1 MKIFFSFLFA
11 IAMIAT
17 FILLITSLVFRFK
30 KKPTTKKYFKL
41 TGIAFVLSII
51 SLIVVN
57 MNMTP
62 QEKQEILAK
71 QKAEKKLKAEEKQ
84 KATEQKEA
92 EDKLKAEEKQK
103 DKEQKEAEDKLKA
116 EEKQKAKEQ
125 KETEDKLKAEE
136 KQKAKEQKEA
146 EDKLKAEEEQKAKEQ
161 KEAEDKQ
168 KAEEKKLA
176 EEQKKAEDKQKAEEK
191 KLAEEQKKAENKQK
205 TEEKKLAEEQKKAEE
220 KQKEFASYAQN
231 IRGGNFIKDMKL
243 SNNEAEITFHDSFS
257 SYKSANPTI
266 LNTEEQYK
274 QYFSTGDAI
283 EKMFVSEP
291 ARLLRQFPDLN
302 TVKITLPFDGK
313 TYSTSLDRNSL
324 NTYLGFKIEDLKVED
339 KSWVKKFNDP
349 YVYDKTK
356 RKAFFKKFV
365 TVQ

>member
-17 FILLITSLVFRFK
+17 LILLITSLVFLLK
-30 KKPTTKKYFKL
+30 KKPNTKKYFKV
-41 TGIAFVLSII
+41 TGIAFILSII

-71 QKAEKKLKAEEKQ
+71 QKAEE
-84 KATEQKEA
+84 
-92 EDKLKAEEKQK
+92 KLKAEEKQK
-103 DKEQKEAEDKLKA
+103 DKEQKEAEEKLKAEEKQKNKEQKEAEEKLKA

-125 KETEDKLKAEE
+125 KEAEDKLKAEEKQKNKEQKEAEDKLKAEE

-146 EDKLKAEEEQKAKEQ
+146 EDKLKAEEKQKAKEQ
-161 KEAEDKQ
+161 KEAEEKQ

-176 EEQKKAEDKQKAEEK
+176 EEQK
-191 KLAEEQKKAENKQK
+191 
-205 TEEKKLAEEQKKAEE
+205 AEE
-220 KQKEFASYAQN
+220 KQKEFTSYAQN

-243 SNNEAEITFHDSFS
+243 NNKEAEITFHDSFA
-257 SYKSANPTI
+257 SYKSAKPDSNV
-266 LNTEEQYK
+266 TEELYK

-291 ARLLRQFPDLN
+291 ARLLKQFPDLN
-302 TVKITLPFDGK
+302 TVKMTLPFNGK

-324 NTYLGFKIEDLKVED
+324 NSYLGFKIEDLKVED

-349 YVYDKTK
+349 YVYDKAK
-356 RKAFFKKFV
+356 RKAFFTKFV

>member
-11 IAMIAT
+11 IAMLAT
-17 FILLITSLVFRFK
+17 FILLITSLLFRLK
-30 KKPTTKKYFKL
+30 KKPNTKKYFKF
-41 TGIAFVLSII
+41 TGIAFILSII

-71 QKAEKKLKAEEKQ
+71 QKAE
-84 KATEQKEA
+84 
-92 EDKLKAEEKQK
+92 
-103 DKEQKEAEDKLKA
+103 
-116 EEKQKAKEQ
+116 EKQKAKEQ
-125 KETEDKLKAEE
+125 KETEEKLKAEE

-146 EDKLKAEEEQKAKEQ
+146 EEKQKTEEKQKAKEQ
-161 KEAEDKQ
+161 KEAEEKLKAEEKQKAKEQKEVEEKLKAEEKQKAKEQKEAEEKQ

-176 EEQKKAEDKQKAEEK
+176 EEQKKAEQKQ
-191 KLAEEQKKAENKQK
+191 N
-205 TEEKKLAEEQKKAEE
+205 
-220 KQKEFASYAQN
+220 EFTSYAQN

-243 SNNEAEITFHDSFS
+243 NNNEAEIIFHDSFA
-257 SYKSANPTI
+257 SYKSAKPDSNV
-266 LNTEEQYK
+266 TEELYK

-291 ARLLRQFPDLN
+291 VRLLRQFPDLN
-302 TVKITLPFDGK
+302 AVKMTLPVEGK
-313 TYSTSLDRNSL
+313 TYNINLDRKELNSH
-324 NTYLGFKIEDLKVED
+324 LGFKIEDLKVED

>member
-11 IAMIAT
+11 LAMLAT
-17 FILLITSLVFRFK
+17 FILLITSLVFRLK
-30 KKPTTKKYFKL
+30 KKPNTKKYFKF
-41 TGIAFVLSII
+41 TGIAFILSII

-62 QEKQEILAK
+62 QEKKEILAK
-71 QKAEKKLKAEEKQ
+71 QKAEE
-84 KATEQKEA
+84 
-92 EDKLKAEEKQK
+92 KLKAEEKQK
-103 DKEQKEAEDKLKA
+103 DKEQKET
-116 EEKQKAKEQ
+116 EE
-125 KETEDKLKAEE
+125 KLKAEE

-146 EDKLKAEEEQKAKEQ
+146 EEKLKAEEKQKTKEQ
-161 KEAEDKQ
+161 KEAGEKQ

-176 EEQKKAEDKQKAEEK
+176 EEQKKAEEKQKA
-191 KLAEEQKKAENKQK
+191 
-205 TEEKKLAEEQKKAEE
+205 EEKKLAEEQKKAEE
-220 KQKEFASYAQN
+220 KQKEFTSYAQN

-243 SNNEAEITFHDSFS
+243 NNKDAEIKFHDSFA
-257 SYKSANPTI
+257 SYKSAKPDSNV
-266 LNTEEQYK
+266 TEEQYK

-291 ARLLRQFPDLN
+291 ARLLKQFPDLK
-302 TVKITLPFDGK
+302 TVKMTLPFDGK
-313 TYSTSLDRNSL
+313 TYTTSLDRNSL

-339 KSWVKKFNDP
+339 KSWIKKFNDP

-356 RKAFFKKFV
+356 RNAFFKKFV

>member
-11 IAMIAT
+11 IAMLAT
-17 FILLITSLVFRFK
+17 FILLITSLVFRLK
-30 KKPTTKKYFKL
+30 KKPNTKKYFKF
-41 TGIAFVLSII
+41 TGIAFILSII

-71 QKAEKKLKAEEKQ
+71 QKAEE
-84 KATEQKEA
+84 
-92 EDKLKAEEKQK
+92 KLKAEEKQK
-103 DKEQKEAEDKLKA
+103 DKEQKEAE
-116 EEKQKAKEQ
+116 E
-125 KETEDKLKAEE
+125 KLKAEE

-146 EDKLKAEEEQKAKEQ
+146 EEKLKAEEKQKAKEQTEAEEKLKAQEEQKAKEKKEAEEKLKAEEKQKAKEQ
-161 KEAEDKQ
+161 KEAEEKL
-168 KAEEKKLA
+168 KAEEKQKA
-176 EEQKKAEDKQKAEEK
+176 KEQKE
-191 KLAEEQKKAENKQK
+191 
-205 TEEKKLAEEQKKAEE
+205 AEEQKKAEE
-220 KQKEFASYAQN
+220 KQKEFTSYAQN

-243 SNNEAEITFHDSFS
+243 NNKDAEITFHDSFA
-257 SYKSANPTI
+257 SYKSAKPDSNV
-266 LNTEEQYK
+266 TEEQYK

-302 TVKITLPFDGK
+302 AVKMTLPFEGK
-313 TYSTSLDRNSL
+313 TYNINLDRKSL
-324 NTYLGFKIEDLKVED
+324 NSHLEFKIEDLKVED

-349 YVYDKTK
+349 YVYNKAK
-356 RKAFFKKFV
+356 RKAFFTKFV

>member
-11 IAMIAT
+11 IAMLAT
-17 FILLITSLVFRFK
+17 FILLITSLVFRLK
-30 KKPTTKKYFKL
+30 KKSNTKKYFKL
-41 TGIAFVLSII
+41 TGIAFILSII

-71 QKAEKKLKAEEKQ
+71 QKAEEKLKAKEKQKAKEQKEVEEKQ
-84 KATEQKEA
+84 KI
-92 EDKLKAEEKQK
+92 
-103 DKEQKEAEDKLKA
+103 

-125 KETEDKLKAEE
+125 KEAEEKLKAEE

-146 EDKLKAEEEQKAKEQ
+146 EEKLKAEEKQKAKEQ
-161 KEAEDKQ
+161 KEAEEKQ
-168 KAEEKKLA
+168 KA
-176 EEQKKAEDKQKAEEK
+176 
-191 KLAEEQKKAENKQK
+191 
-205 TEEKKLAEEQKKAEE
+205 EEKKLAEEQKKAEE
-220 KQKEFASYAQN
+220 KQKEFTSYAQN

-243 SNNEAEITFHDSFS
+243 NNKEAEITFHDSFA
-257 SYKSANPTI
+257 SYKSAKSDSNV
-266 LNTEEQYK
+266 TEELYK

-302 TVKITLPFDGK
+302 AVKITLPFEGK
-313 TYSTSLDRNSL
+313 TYNINLDRKSL
-324 NTYLGFKIEDLKVED
+324 NSHLGFKIEDLKVED

-349 YVYDKTK
+349 YVYNKAK
-356 RKAFFKKFV
+356 RKEFFTKFV
-365 TVQ
+365 VVQ

>member
-11 IAMIAT
+11 IAMLAT
-17 FILLITSLVFRFK
+17 LILLITSLVFRLK
-30 KKPTTKKYFKL
+30 KKPNTKKYFKF
-41 TGIAFVLSII
+41 TGIAFILSII

-71 QKAEKKLKAEEKQ
+71 QKAEEQKEAEEKLKAEEKQKEKEKKETEEKLKAEEKQ
-84 KATEQKEA
+84 KAKEQKEA
-92 EDKLKAEEKQK
+92 EEKLKAEEKQK
-103 DKEQKEAEDKLKA
+103 EAEEKLKA

-125 KETEDKLKAEE
+125 KETEEKLKTEE

-146 EDKLKAEEEQKAKEQ
+146 EDKLKAEE
-161 KEAEDKQ
+161 
-168 KAEEKKLA
+168 
-176 EEQKKAEDKQKAEEK
+176 
-191 KLAEEQKKAENKQK
+191 
-205 TEEKKLAEEQKKAEE
+205 KKLAEEQKKAEE
-220 KQKEFASYAQN
+220 KQKDFISYAQN

-243 SNNEAEITFHDSFS
+243 NNKEAEITFHDSFA
-257 SYKSANPTI
+257 SYKSTKPDSNV
-266 LNTEEQYK
+266 TEEQYK

-313 TYSTSLDRNSL
+313 TYSTNLDRNSL

-349 YVYDKTK
+349 YVYNKTK
-356 RKAFFKKFV
+356 RKAFFTKFV

>member
-11 IAMIAT
+11 IAMLAT
-17 FILLITSLVFRFK
+17 FILLITSLVFRLK
-30 KKPTTKKYFKL
+30 KKPNTKKYFKF
-41 TGIAFVLSII
+41 TGIAFILSII

-71 QKAEKKLKAEEKQ
+71 QKAEE
-84 KATEQKEA
+84 
-92 EDKLKAEEKQK
+92 KLKAEEKQK
-103 DKEQKEAEDKLKA
+103 DKEQKEAE
-116 EEKQKAKEQ
+116 E
-125 KETEDKLKAEE
+125 KLKAEE

-146 EDKLKAEEEQKAKEQ
+146 EEKLKAEEKQKAKEQ
-161 KEAEDKQ
+161 KE
-168 KAEEKKLA
+168 
-176 EEQKKAEDKQKAEEK
+176 
-191 KLAEEQKKAENKQK
+191 
-205 TEEKKLAEEQKKAEE
+205 AEEQKKAEE
-220 KQKEFASYAQN
+220 KQKEFTSYAQN

-243 SNNEAEITFHDSFS
+243 NNKDAEITFHDSFA
-257 SYKSANPTI
+257 SYKSAKPDSNV
-266 LNTEEQYK
+266 TEEQYK

-302 TVKITLPFDGK
+302 AVKMTLPFEGK
-313 TYSTSLDRNSL
+313 TYNINLDRKSL
-324 NTYLGFKIEDLKVED
+324 NSHLEFKIEDLKVED

-349 YVYDKTK
+349 YVYNKAK
-356 RKAFFKKFV
+356 RKAFFTKFV

>member
-17 FILLITSLVFRFK
+17 FILLITSLVFRLK

-71 QKAEKKLKAEEKQ
+71 QKAEEKLKAEEKQ
-84 KATEQKEA
+84 KAKEQKEADEKLKTEEKQKNKEQKEAEDKLNAEEKQRAKEQKEAEEKLKAEEKQKDKEQKEA

-125 KETEDKLKAEE
+125 KE
-136 KQKAKEQKEA
+136 A
-146 EDKLKAEEEQKAKEQ
+146 EDKLKA
-161 KEAEDKQ
+161 
-168 KAEEKKLA
+168 
-176 EEQKKAEDKQKAEEK
+176 
-191 KLAEEQKKAENKQK
+191 
-205 TEEKKLAEEQKKAEE
+205 EEKKLAEEQKKAEE
-220 KQKEFASYAQN
+220 KQKEFVSYAKN

-243 SNNEAEITFHDSFS
+243 NNNEAEITFHDSFA
-257 SYKSANPTI
+257 SYKSANPTSS
-266 LNTEEQYK
+266 NTEDQYK

-302 TVKITLPFDGK
+302 VVKMTLPFEGK
-313 TYSTSLDRNSL
+313 TYNINLDRKSL
-324 NTYLGFKIEDLKVED
+324 NSHLGFKIEDLKVED

-356 RKAFFKKFV
+356 RKAFFTQFV
-365 TVQ
+365 VVQ

>member
-11 IAMIAT
+11 IAMLAT
-17 FILLITSLVFRFK
+17 FILLIASLVFRLK
-30 KKPTTKKYFKL
+30 KKPNTKKYFKF
-41 TGIAFVLSII
+41 TGIAFILSII

-71 QKAEKKLKAEEKQ
+71 QKAEE
-84 KATEQKEA
+84 
-92 EDKLKAEEKQK
+92 
-103 DKEQKEAEDKLKA
+103 KLKA

-125 KETEDKLKAEE
+125 KEAEEKLKAEEKQKAKEQKEAEEKLKAKEKQKAKEQKEAEDKLKAEE

-146 EDKLKAEEEQKAKEQ
+146 EDKLKAEEKQKAKEQ
-161 KEAEDKQ
+161 KEAEDKLKAEEKQKAKEQKEAEEKQ

-176 EEQKKAEDKQKAEEK
+176 EEQKK
-191 KLAEEQKKAENKQK
+191 
-205 TEEKKLAEEQKKAEE
+205 TEE
-220 KQKEFASYAQN
+220 KQKDFISYAQN

-243 SNNEAEITFHDSFS
+243 NNKEAEITFHDSFA
-257 SYKSANPTI
+257 SYKSTKPDSNV
-266 LNTEEQYK
+266 TEEQYK

-283 EKMFVSEP
+283 EKIFVSEP
-291 ARLLRQFPDLN
+291 SRLLRQFPDLD
-302 TVKITLPFDGK
+302 TVKMTLPFDGK
-313 TYSTSLDRNSL
+313 TYSISLGRNSL

-356 RKAFFKKFV
+356 RTTFFKKFV

>member
-71 QKAEKKLKAEEKQ
+71 QTAEKKLKAEEKQ

-103 DKEQKEAEDKLKA
+103 DKEQKEAEKKLKA
-116 EEKQKAKEQ
+116 EEKQKDKEQ

-136 KQKAKEQKEA
+136 KQKDKEQKEA

-176 EEQKKAEDKQKAEEK
+176 EEQKKAENKQKA
-191 KLAEEQKKAENKQK
+191 
-205 TEEKKLAEEQKKAEE
+205 EEKKLAEEQKKAEE

-257 SYKSANPTI
+257 SYKSANPTG

>member
-17 FILLITSLVFRFK
+17 FILLITSLVFRLK

-71 QKAEKKLKAEEKQ
+71 QKAEE
-84 KATEQKEA
+84 
-92 EDKLKAEEKQK
+92 KLKAEEKQK
-103 DKEQKEAEDKLKA
+103 DKEQKEAEEKLKA

-125 KETEDKLKAEE
+125 KEAEEKLKAEEKQKAKEQKEAEEKLKAEEKQKAKEQKEAEEKLKAEEKQKAKEQKEAEEKLKAEE

-146 EDKLKAEEEQKAKEQ
+146 EDKQKA
-161 KEAEDKQ
+161 
-168 KAEEKKLA
+168 
-176 EEQKKAEDKQKAEEK
+176 
-191 KLAEEQKKAENKQK
+191 
-205 TEEKKLAEEQKKAEE
+205 EEKKLAEEQKKAEE

-243 SNNEAEITFHDSFS
+243 NNNEAEIVFHDSYQ
-257 SYKSANPTI
+257 SYKSAKPDSNV
-266 LNTEEQYK
+266 TEELYK
-274 QYFSTGDAI
+274 QYFSTGDDI

-302 TVKITLPFDGK
+302 TVKMTLPFDGK
-313 TYSTSLDRNSL
+313 TYNTSLDRNSL
-324 NTYLGFKIEDLKVED
+324 NSYLGFKIEDLKVED

>member
-11 IAMIAT
+11 IAMLAT
-17 FILLITSLVFRFK
+17 IILLITSVVFRLK
-30 KKPTTKKYFKL
+30 KKQNTKKYFKF
-41 TGIAFVLSII
+41 TGIAFILSII

-71 QKAEKKLKAEEKQ
+71 QKAEE
-84 KATEQKEA
+84 
-92 EDKLKAEEKQK
+92 KLKAEEKQK
-103 DKEQKEAEDKLKA
+103 DKEQKDAEEKLKA

-125 KETEDKLKAEE
+125 KDAEEKLKIEEKQKAKEQKDAEEKLKTEEKQKAKEQKDAEEKLKAEEKQKAKEQKDAEEKLKAEE

-146 EDKLKAEEEQKAKEQ
+146 EE
-161 KEAEDKQ
+161 KQ

-176 EEQKKAEDKQKAEEK
+176 EEQKKS
-191 KLAEEQKKAENKQK
+191 
-205 TEEKKLAEEQKKAEE
+205 EE
-220 KQKEFASYAQN
+220 KQKEFTSYAQN

-243 SNNEAEITFHDSFS
+243 DNKDAEITFHDSFA
-257 SYKSANPTI
+257 SYKSAKPDSNV
-266 LNTEEQYK
+266 TEEQYK

-302 TVKITLPFDGK
+302 AVKMTLPFEGK
-313 TYSTSLDRNSL
+313 TYNINLDRRSL
-324 NTYLGFKIEDLKVED
+324 NSHLEFKIEDLKVED

-349 YVYDKTK
+349 YVYNKAK
-356 RKAFFKKFV
+356 RKAFFTKFV
-365 TVQ
+365 IVQ

>member
-17 FILLITSLVFRFK
+17 FILLITSLVFRLK

-71 QKAEKKLKAEEKQ
+71 QKAEEKLKAEEKQ
-84 KATEQKEA
+84 KAKEQKEADEKLKTEEKQKNKEQKEAEDKLKAEEKQRAKEQKEAEEKLKAEEKQKDKEQKEA

-125 KETEDKLKAEE
+125 KE
-136 KQKAKEQKEA
+136 A
-146 EDKLKAEEEQKAKEQ
+146 EDKLKA
-161 KEAEDKQ
+161 
-168 KAEEKKLA
+168 
-176 EEQKKAEDKQKAEEK
+176 
-191 KLAEEQKKAENKQK
+191 
-205 TEEKKLAEEQKKAEE
+205 EEKKLAEEQKKAEE
-220 KQKEFASYAQN
+220 KQKEFVSYAKN

-243 SNNEAEITFHDSFS
+243 NNNEAEITFHDSFA
-257 SYKSANPTI
+257 SYKSANPTSS
-266 LNTEEQYK
+266 NTEDQYK

-302 TVKITLPFDGK
+302 VVKMTLPFEGK
-313 TYSTSLDRNSL
+313 TYNINLDRKSL
-324 NTYLGFKIEDLKVED
+324 NSHLGFKIEDLKVED

-356 RKAFFKKFV
+356 RKAFFTQFV
-365 TVQ
+365 VVQ